1 MTIDWTTKLAG
12 FTANTCTQSTDAR
25 CTSAALSSY
34 FGKHAAV
41 MAAYCNADYLVIHT
55 TNAPGW
61 TPYLD
66 DAKTPPGG
74 TDTVSG
80 TCRTRTASITNA
92 AAVYKIPLR
101 VTALSTASATVNN
114 IATFTGAGDAYTS
127 PSVGYLVNSSDTSI
141 YYALNARGPV
151 GVTVA
156 GQEIYPVYNNRAQ
169 YTPQDCEVDACN
181 EHVGQGGG
189 QPHLHGDPFHSTDG
203 VCLYGPA
210 NYTSDSV
217 HPPQWGF
224 SLDGY
229 NIYGRHINANNEG
242 YSVALDDCGGHTHG
256 TYGYH
261 YHSQVITAYTTSAA
275 QKGIAAGQAYAVHIP
290 GVFKCWKGDLTSVPG
305 GSSEFWSSSY
315 GSTYLKPCNGMTN
328 YYVKSGYTL
337 KGIATT
343 APSRAP
349 TRVPTAKTTT
359 KGAADD
365 TAVAGA
371 APVLPEPTTTT
382 VVKASGAAAVSA
394 LGLAALSG
402 LVFSMARHAL

>member
-1 MTIDWTTKLAG
+1 MTIDWTTKLASY
-12 FTANTCTQSTDAR
+12 TAATCTQSTDAR

-34 FGKHAAV
+34 FGNYAAV

-92 AAVYKIPLR
+92 AAVYKIPLT
-101 VTALSTASATVNN
+101 VTALTGSTASATVNN
-114 IATFTGAGDAYTS
+114 IAAFTGSGDSYTS
-127 PSVGYLVNSSDTSI
+127 PDVGYLINTSDTSI
-141 YYALNARGPV
+141 YYGLNARGPV

-210 NYTSDSV
+210 NYTSTTV

-349 TRVPTAKTTT
+349 TRAPTAKTTT

-371 APVLPEPTTTT
+371 APVPPAPTTT
-382 VVKASGAAAVSA
+382 SDAAAVSA

-402 LVFSMARHAL
+402 LVLSMAQHAL

>member
-1 MTIDWTTKLAG
+1 M
-12 FTANTCTQSTDAR
+12 
-25 CTSAALSSY
+25 
-34 FGKHAAV
+34 
-41 MAAYCNADYLVIHT
+41 
-55 TNAPGW
+55 
-61 TPYLD
+61 
-66 DAKTPPGG
+66 
-74 TDTVSG
+74 
-80 TCRTRTASITNA
+80 
-92 AAVYKIPLR
+92 
-101 VTALSTASATVNN
+101 
-114 IATFTGAGDAYTS
+114 
-127 PSVGYLVNSSDTSI
+127 
-141 YYALNARGPV
+141 
-151 GVTVA
+151 
-156 GQEIYPVYNNRAQ
+156 
-169 YTPQDCEVDACN
+169 
-181 EHVGQGGG
+181 
-189 QPHLHGDPFHSTDG
+189 HGDPFHSTDG

-349 TRVPTAKTTT
+349 TRAPTAKTTT

-382 VVKASGAAAVSA
+382 AVKASGAAAVSA